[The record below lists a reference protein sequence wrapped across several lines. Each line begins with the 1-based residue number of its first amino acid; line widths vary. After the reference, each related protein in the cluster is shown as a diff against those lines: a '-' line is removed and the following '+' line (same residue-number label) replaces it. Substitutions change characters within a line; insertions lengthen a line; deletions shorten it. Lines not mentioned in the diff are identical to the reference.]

1 MNVKVIE
8 SEGWRAEVAPALGGN
23 IVSLSYKGRD
33 IYVPLKN
40 EKQLGINPYL
50 QGSPILLPANR
61 TAGAKFGFNGKEYN
75 LPVNEPATGAHL
87 HGLVHRQAF
96 TVKYCGES
104 EIKLFFENKGDIYP
118 FPFLL
123 EVDYIIK
130 DGIFYQEYTV
140 INTGKSEMPFTFA
153 LHATFIEPNSFSVPI
168 DLCQEKDGFH
178 IPTGKYVA
186 LNKQEQGYTSGSPP
200 KGLIISGYYRACGH
214 TAYLDDL
221 RYTVSENFDHWILF
235 NGRGESGLLC
245 VEPQCGKVNGLNTK
259 NGYRTLSPGE
269 EIKLWTELQIETRSC
284 YEME

>member
-8 SEGWRAEVAPALGGN
+8 AEGWRAEVAPALGGN
-23 IVSLSYKGRD
+23 IVSLSYNERD
-33 IYVPLKN
+33 IYVPLKS
-40 EKQLGINPYL
+40 EKQLEINPYL
-50 QGSPILLPANR
+50 QGAPILLPANR

-75 LPVNEPATGAHL
+75 LPLNEPATGAHL
-87 HGLVHRQAF
+87 HGLVHKQPF

-104 EIKLFFENKGDIYP
+104 EIKLIYENKGDIYP

-130 DGIFYQEYTV
+130 DGVFRQEYTV
-140 INTGKSEMPFTFA
+140 INTGKGEMPFTFA
-153 LHATFIEPNSFSVPI
+153 LHTTFIEPNCFSVPI

-178 IPTGKYVA
+178 IPTGKYVP
-186 LNKQEQGYTSGSPP
+186 LDRGEQGYVTGSPS

-221 RYTVSENFDHWILF
+221 SYTVSDNFDHWILF

-245 VEPQCGKVNGLNTK
+245 VEPQCGKVDGLNIK
-259 NGYRTLSPGE
+259 DGCKILNPNE
-269 EIKLWTELQIETRSC
+269 ETEFWTEINI
-284 YEME
+284 MK